1 MAITGLEYIV
11 FTSLRA
17 HGLLPPKPRVIE
29 LGESNWYG
37 DVPTEQL
44 ERDVSAFV
52 ADATT
57 RDGLLANLRDAVQA
71 KRADQLYEIARVFW
85 RAFLDPASYDA
96 IDPGTPGR
104 RYAFDLN
111 QPVPLAEQFDLT
123 VNIGTAEHV
132 FNVHQF
138 FKTAHD
144 LTRPGGMM
152 MHSSPF
158 TGWPDHGFYCFQ
170 PTFFFDLARANG
182 YEILS
187 MLIAQV
193 QPLKFVQ
200 VASHADIPRLL
211 KAGQIPANT
220 HINVVYRKA
229 SEALPFATPM
239 QAYYAGALSPEH
251 ARAWHELR

>member
-1 MAITGLEYIV
+1 VAITGLEYIV
-11 FTSLRA
+11 FSSLRA
-17 HGLLPPKPRVIE
+17 HGLLSSKPRVIE

-44 ERDVSAFV
+44 ERDLRTFV
-52 ADATT
+52 TDAAE
-57 RDGLLANLRDAVQA
+57 RDELVAKLRDAVTA
-71 KRADQLYEIARVFW
+71 KRADQLYEIARIFW
-85 RAFLDPASYDA
+85 RVFVDPGSYDA
-96 IDPGTPGR
+96 IDPGTPGS
-104 RYAFDLN
+104 RYQFDLN
-111 QPVPLAEQFDLT
+111 QPVPLAEQFDFT
-123 VNIGTAEHV
+123 INIGTAEHV

-170 PTFFFDLARANG
+170 PTFFFDLARTNG

-187 MLIAQV
+187 MLIAQI

-211 KAGQIPANT
+211 KAGQIPPNT
-220 HINVVYRKA
+220 HINVVYRKPA
-229 SEALPFATPM
+229 EPREFATPM
-239 QAYYAGALSPEH
+239 QAYYAGALSAEH
-251 ARAWHELR
+251 ARAWHEMR

>member
-11 FTSLRA
+11 FTSLRTHA
-17 HGLLPPKPRVIE
+17 LLPVKPRVVE

-44 ERDVSAFV
+44 ERDISAFV
-52 ADATT
+52 VDPTN
-57 RDGLLANLRDAVQA
+57 RDQLLATLRDAVSA
-71 KRADQLYEIARVFW
+71 NGPDQLYQIARVFW
-85 RAFLDPASYDA
+85 RAMVDPASYDA
-96 IDPGTPGR
+96 IDPGTPGS
-104 RYAFDLN
+104 RYQFDLN
-111 QPVPLAEQFDLT
+111 EPVPLTEQFDLT

-138 FKTAHD
+138 FKTAHE

-170 PTFFFDLARANG
+170 PTFFFDLARTNG

-187 MLIAQV
+187 MLIGQIN
-193 QPLKFVQ
+193 PLKFVQ

-220 HINVVYRKA
+220 HINVVYRKPPEPRA
-229 SEALPFATPM
+229 FAAPT

-251 ARAWHELR
+251 ARAWHEMR